1 MVGRPCRL
9 LKCGNRSFVCG
20 DRYTSSRYDDER
32 MKWLVSFPDRTVL
45 MIGVLGIVFLTGAVT
60 YRYATRQPLTPEGAL
75 TIRLLDERLAQ
86 ASNQLD
92 ELIVKMGQLDTE
104 RQAAALEATSLHT
117 QATQLGEAA
126 TQVEQL
132 GKAIR
137 KHRVRRSAFAAA
149 NQATT
154 AADKAL
160 TAATL
165 AQQYMVDTSQQT
177 DPKVVIASLEDARSA
192 LDAADAALEP
202 VVTELE

>member
-9 LKCGNRSFVCG
+9 SKSGSRSFTCG
-20 DRYTSSRYDDER
+20 DRYVSSRYDDER

-45 MIGVLGIVFLTGAVT
+45 VIGVLGIVFLTGAVT

-75 TIRLLDERLAQ
+75 TIRVLDERLAQ

-92 ELIVKMGQLDTE
+92 ELIAKMGQLDTE
-104 RQAAALEATSLHT
+104 RQAAAVEATSL
-117 QATQLGEAA
+117 QAQAVRLEEAA
-126 TQVEQL
+126 AQVEQL

-149 NQATT
+149 DQAAT

-160 TAATL
+160 AA
-165 AQQYMVDTSQQT
+165 ASIAEQYMSDTSQQT

-202 VVTELE
+202 VVTELD